1 MFRELLQ
8 ELLNIRGVT
17 YCCLADGVMGTVLD
31 SAGTEE
37 RDEPGVPMAV
47 LGWGA
52 TAAGFLSTA
61 AADEMDDLILTSR
74 RAYHLV
80 RQFEDGADHPLVI
93 YLRLERRRANLAL
106 ARRELAAVRLWP
118 GPVGPGHRG
127 IPALPPATGATPPR
141 SGRVTG
147 AGTTFAAIPSSQV
160 NRPAAM
166 PMPKSAP
173 APDPRAAPPVGTPRP
188 SRTRRPS
195 PVPRNGPGPSPPIP
209 SPTGQKLAPAQR
221 SPMLRPLQ
229 RRPVALSAQP
239 AVMSALPTASA
250 SRTPAAPRPAGPPRW
265 ANDVSTLGRLIA
277 ALRNMR

>member
-1 MFRELLQ
+1 
-8 ELLNIRGVT
+8 
-17 YCCLADGVMGTVLD
+17 MGTVLD
-31 SAGTEE
+31 SAGTQE

-61 AADEMDDLILTSR
+61 AADELDDLILTTR

-93 YLRLERRRANLAL
+93 YLRLDRRRANLAL

-118 GPVGPGHRG
+118 DPTGPGHRG
-127 IPALPPATGATPPR
+127 IPALPPGTAAPPAR
-141 SGRVTG
+141 SHRVRG
-147 AGTTFAAIPSSQV
+147 AGTTFAAIPSPQV
-160 NRPAAM
+160 NRPAPM

-173 APDPRAAPPVGTPRP
+173 APDLRSASPDRAPAPSPP
-188 SRTRRPS
+188 RRPS
-195 PVPRNGPGPSPPIP
+195 PVPRNGAGPSPPNS
-209 SPTGQKLAPAQR
+209 SPPGQTPVLAQR
-221 SPMLRPLQ
+221 SPMPRPLQ

-239 AVMSALPTASA
+239 LVMSAPPNAAASIN
-250 SRTPAAPRPAGPPRW
+250 PLGQRPAGLPRW
-265 ANDVSTLGRLIA
+265 ANDVSTLGRLIT